1 MAELRLSN
9 SDLTATIDDRYAA
22 ACAGRSWFLK
32 KSSYCSYVA
41 STVRI
46 GHKTP
51 TVRLHTFIIILA
63 FGSIPVGYD
72 VHHKDENPLNNILE
86 NLEVL
91 EHSKHMQLTY
101 TNNRG

>member
-46 GHKTP
+46 GNKTP
-51 TVRLHTFIIILA
+51 TVRLHSFIYTLEH
-63 FGSIPVGYD
+63 GSVPAGYD
-72 VHHKDENPLNNILE
+72 VHHKDTNTMNNQSD
-86 NLEVL
+86 NLQALQHVFHVEI
-91 EHSKHMQLTY
+91 TY
-101 TNNRG
+101 ANNH

>member
-46 GHKTP
+46 GNKTP
-51 TVRLHTFIIILA
+51 TVRLHSFIYTLEH
-63 FGSIPVGYD
+63 GSVPAGYD
-72 VHHKDENPLNNILE
+72 VHHKDTNTMNNQSD
-86 NLEVL
+86 NLEALPHVF
-91 EHSKHMQLTY
+91 HMELTY
-101 TNNRG
+101 ADRQ